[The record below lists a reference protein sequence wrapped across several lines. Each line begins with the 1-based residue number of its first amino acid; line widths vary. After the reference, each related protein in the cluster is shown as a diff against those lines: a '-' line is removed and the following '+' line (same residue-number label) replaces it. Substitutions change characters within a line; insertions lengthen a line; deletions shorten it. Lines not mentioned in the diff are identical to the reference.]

1 MWLDVVIWERK
12 TYGGWVLATEDQVVK
27 MEKVCLEAA
36 GFKARDK
43 ALNSQR
49 LVAIKKKKKPA
60 MKGKITYCMGWWLG
74 LELNIL
80 QILGM

>member
-1 MWLDVVIWERK
+1 M
-12 TYGGWVLATEDQVVK
+12 ATEGQVVK
-27 MEKVCLEAA
+27 MEQVSLEVA

-43 ALNSQR
+43 DLNSQR
-49 LVAIKKKKKPA
+49 LVAIKKKNA
-60 MKGKITYCMGWWLG
+60 TKGKTTYCMGWWLG